1 MKQLL
6 VAILCLTFLI
16 SCKTEKKKEEANSVV
31 EQEQT
36 EDNLDGVLM
45 LNGNFIYHENAAVLQ
60 TKAEI
65 YGVITDSMMMV
76 LNDQTQAFK
85 KEPTDMVPVSVK
97 AKLSDK
103 RDKTEW
109 KNKIEIL
116 EIIKVS
122 EPKPDD
128 NQVIKLQ

>member
-6 VAILCLTFLI
+6 TAILCLSLLL
-16 SCKTEKKKEEANSVV
+16 SCKTEKKEEANSVV
-31 EQEQT
+31 NQNQT
-36 EDNLDGVLM
+36 GDNLEGVLM
-45 LNGNFIYHENAAVLQ
+45 LNGNFIYFENAAVLQ
-60 TKAEI
+60 TKSEI

-76 LNDQTQAFK
+76 LNDQTQEFK

-103 RDKTEW
+103 KDKTEW

-116 EIIKVS
+116 EIVKVS
-122 EPKPDD
+122 KPKPDD

>member
-1 MKQLL
+1 MKQLII
-6 VAILCLTFLI
+6 AILSLTILLG
-16 SCKTEKKKEEANSVV
+16 CKTEKKDV
-31 EQEQT
+31 EVKSALEPIT
-36 EDNLDGVLM
+36 ISDKNENVLT
-45 LNGNFIYHENAAVLQ
+45 LNGNFIYYENAAVLQ

-65 YGVITDSMMMV
+65 YGVITDSMMMA
-76 LNDQTQAFK
+76 LNNQAEPFK

-103 RDKTEW
+103 KDKTEW

-116 EIIKVS
+116 EIISVS
-122 EPKPDD
+122 KPKPDD